1 MLSRPPIGTG
11 LNPPFGGTGFGMQP
25 TIPPMQQPFHGLS
38 RGLPLPP
45 PPPLMPGQQAA
56 PLPPIASMNN
66 TNDLFNRSNHL
77 PPLPPHNQMPPDLM
91 SNARPNNT
99 NNLNGN
105 KRGSNNFGEFFF
117 TLSFCIPFSVPV
129 LCLQPYHFTLARWS
143 LSHSLRN
150 SPSLKP
156 FMHPKYKAC
165 YTKSLSKSVIADPS
179 TGMPPNQNLF
189 SAPPMDQSKAMINP
203 SLPSLSTPLPQ
214 PQQPPQAKRN
224 PFVPR
229 PPKSSQSLHFSSDLV
244 LI

>member
-105 KRGSNNFGEFFF
+105 KRGSNNFGEFFSLSPSASRSRSLF
-117 TLSFCIPFSVPV
+117 LFSLFATLSFHSSQMVTFTFS
-129 LCLQPYHFTLARWS
+129 S
-143 LSHSLRN
+143 KLSHSLRN

-229 PPKSSQSLHFSSDLV
+229 PPKSS
-244 LI
+244 